1 MKTTE
6 VFNKVASN
14 YDLMNDLMSV
24 GAHRYWKECLLDWL
38 KPAYGMNI
46 IDVAGG
52 TGDIARRFLNRI
64 NGEGLV
70 TVCDPNINMTKYG
83 KRKKHK
89 YDDRI
94 SWVNANA
101 ESLPFEDNTFDAYLV
116 SFGARN
122 FSDINQSL
130 NEARRV
136 LKNNGRL
143 LCLEFS
149 KVQNVNLAKMYSLYS
164 KIIPIIGKVV
174 VGDEKPYEYLTDT
187 IEKFPSQETF
197 RSIIQDNN
205 FSEVEYRNIFNGV
218 VAIHSAWKK
227 NDN

>member
-1 MKTTE
+1 
-6 VFNKVASN
+6 
-14 YDLMNDLMSV
+14 L
-24 GAHRYWKECLLDWL
+24 
-38 KPAYGMNI
+38 
-46 IDVAGG
+46 
-52 TGDIARRFLNRI
+52 
-64 NGEGLV
+64 
-70 TVCDPNINMTKYG
+70 
-83 KRKKHK
+83 
-89 YDDRI
+89 
-94 SWVNANA
+94 
-101 ESLPFEDNTFDAYLV
+101 
-116 SFGARN
+116 
-122 FSDINQSL
+122 DINQSL
-130 NEARRV
+130 HEARRV

-164 KIIPIIGKVV
+164 KIIPVIGKVV

>member
-1 MKTTE
+1 MKTSE

-14 YDLMNDLMSV
+14 YDLMNDLMSA

-38 KPAYGMNI
+38 KPTYGMNI

-64 NGEGLV
+64 NGEGVV
-70 TVCDPNINMTKYG
+70 TVCDPNTNMTKYG
-83 KRKKHK
+83 IQKKYQYEDK
-89 YDDRI
+89 I
-94 SWVNANA
+94 NWVNADA

-130 NEARRV
+130 HEARRV

-164 KIIPIIGKVV
+164 KIIPVIGKVV

>member
-1 MKTTE
+1 MKTSE

-38 KPAYGMNI
+38 KPVYGMNI

-83 KRKKHK
+83 KRKKYK

-101 ESLPFEDNTFDAYLV
+101 ESLPFKDNTFDAYLV

-130 NEARRV
+130 HEARRV

-164 KIIPIIGKVV
+164 KIIPVIGKVV

-187 IEKFPSQETF
+187 IEKFPSQEIF
-197 RSIIQDNN
+197 RSIIQDSN

>member
-1 MKTTE
+1 MKTSE

-38 KPAYGMNI
+38 KPTYGMNI

-83 KRKKHK
+83 KQKKYK

-130 NEARRV
+130 HEARRV

-164 KIIPIIGKVV
+164 KIIPVIGKVV

-197 RSIIQDNN
+197 RSIIQDSN

>member
-1 MKTTE
+1 MKTSE

-38 KPAYGMNI
+38 KHIYGMNI

-83 KRKKHK
+83 KRKKYK

-101 ESLPFEDNTFDAYLV
+101 ESLPFKDNTFDAYLV

-130 NEARRV
+130 YEARRV

-164 KIIPIIGKVV
+164 KIIPVIGKVV

-197 RSIIQDNN
+197 RSIIQDSN

>member
-1 MKTTE
+1 
-6 VFNKVASN
+6 
-14 YDLMNDLMSV
+14 
-24 GAHRYWKECLLDWL
+24 
-38 KPAYGMNI
+38 MNI

-83 KRKKHK
+83 KRKKYK
-89 YDDRI
+89 YDDKI

-130 NEARRV
+130 HEARRV

-164 KIIPIIGKVV
+164 KIIPVIGKVV

-197 RSIIQDNN
+197 RSIIQDSN

>member
-1 MKTTE
+1 
-6 VFNKVASN
+6 
-14 YDLMNDLMSV
+14 L
-24 GAHRYWKECLLDWL
+24 H
-38 KPAYGMNI
+38 
-46 IDVAGG
+46 
-52 TGDIARRFLNRI
+52 
-64 NGEGLV
+64 
-70 TVCDPNINMTKYG
+70 
-83 KRKKHK
+83 
-89 YDDRI
+89 
-94 SWVNANA
+94 
-101 ESLPFEDNTFDAYLV
+101 
-116 SFGARN
+116 
-122 FSDINQSL
+122 
-130 NEARRV
+130 EARRV

-164 KIIPIIGKVV
+164 KIIPVIGKVV

>member
-1 MKTTE
+1 MKTSE

-38 KPAYGMNI
+38 KPTYGMNI

-83 KRKKHK
+83 KRKKYK

-101 ESLPFEDNTFDAYLV
+101 ESLPFKDNTFDAYLV

-130 NEARRV
+130 HEARRV

-164 KIIPIIGKVV
+164 KIIPVIGKVV
-174 VGDEKPYEYLTDT
+174 VGDGKPYEYLTDT

-205 FSEVEYRNIFNGV
+205 FSDVEYRNIFNGV

>member
-1 MKTTE
+1 MKTSE

-38 KPAYGMNI
+38 KPTYDMNI

-83 KRKKHK
+83 KQKKYK

-122 FSDINQSL
+122 FSDINQAL
-130 NEARRV
+130 HEARRV

-164 KIIPIIGKVV
+164 KIIPVIGKVV

-205 FSEVEYRNIFNGV
+205 FSDVEFRNIFNGV

>member
-1 MKTTE
+1 MKTSE

-38 KPAYGMNI
+38 KPSYGMNI

-64 NGEGLV
+64 SGEGLV

-83 KRKKHK
+83 KQKKYM

-130 NEARRV
+130 HEARRV

-164 KIIPIIGKVV
+164 KIIPVIGKVV

>member
-1 MKTTE
+1 MKTSE

-83 KRKKHK
+83 KRKKYK

-130 NEARRV
+130 HEARRV

-164 KIIPIIGKVV
+164 KIIPVIGKVV

-197 RSIIQDNN
+197 RSIIKDNN
-205 FSEVEYRNIFNGV
+205 FSDVEYRNIFNGV

>member
-1 MKTTE
+1 M
-6 VFNKVASN
+6 
-14 YDLMNDLMSV
+14 
-24 GAHRYWKECLLDWL
+24 
-38 KPAYGMNI
+38 
-46 IDVAGG
+46 
-52 TGDIARRFLNRI
+52 
-64 NGEGLV
+64 
-70 TVCDPNINMTKYG
+70 
-83 KRKKHK
+83 
-89 YDDRI
+89 
-94 SWVNANA
+94 NANA

-130 NEARRV
+130 HEARRV

-164 KIIPIIGKVV
+164 KVIPIIGKVV
-174 VGDEKPYEYLTDT
+174 VGDEKPYEYLTNT
-187 IEKFPSQETF
+187 IEKFPSQEAF

-205 FSEVEYRNIFNGV
+205 FSDVEYRNIFNGV